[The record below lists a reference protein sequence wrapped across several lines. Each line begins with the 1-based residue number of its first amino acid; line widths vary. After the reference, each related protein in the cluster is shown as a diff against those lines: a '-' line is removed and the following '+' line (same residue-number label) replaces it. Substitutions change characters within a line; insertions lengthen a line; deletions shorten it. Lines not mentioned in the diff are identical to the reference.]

1 MMNTPITILLIALNV
16 IVFFVSQ
23 SNQKII
29 NDGVLWPYLMKEKK
43 EYYRFISSGFL
54 HADFIHLF
62 FNMFTLFFFGRNIEL
77 ILKYYELGGNT
88 SFIILYFGSMVVA
101 DIPCY
106 LKNQNNPGYRSLGAS
121 GAVSGMVFSAVVF
134 NPWGSI
140 YLYGAIKI
148 SALLYAILFIAYCI
162 YMGKRSQDNINHDAH
177 LWGALFGFVLTLGI
191 VYVMQPEL
199 LQLILD
205 TLKQPSLFGRD

>member
-1 MMNTPITILLIALNV
+1 MNAPLTTILIIINV
-16 IVFFVSQ
+16 IAFLASQ
-23 SNQKII
+23 SNVKLVNQGI
-29 NDGVLWPYLMKEKK
+29 LWPYLMKEKR

-62 FNMFTLFFFGRNIEL
+62 FNMFTLYFFGRNTEY
-77 ILKYYELGGNT
+77 ILTTYELGGNV
-88 SFIILYFGSMVVA
+88 SFLFLYFGSMVVA

-106 LKNQNNPGYRSLGAS
+106 LKNRHNPGYRSLGAS

-134 NPWGSI
+134 NPWASI

-148 SALLYAILFIAYCI
+148 SALVYAILFIAYCI

-177 LWGALFGFVLTLGI
+177 LWGAIFGFISTLVLVAL
-191 VYVMQPEL
+191 MQPEL
-199 LQLILD
+199 MNLILE